1 VEGSKFIDRGGQK
14 MMDKKRVLALAAATL
29 VVGLVLGNIVGAWAA
44 GPTAQASAGTG
55 GGIVA
60 GACGLGLKMGAS
72 VRDAGG
78 RLVDV
83 VAELTGLSSAD
94 VAAKRA
100 EGQSIAQIAESKGV
114 SSTKVVDEALKVR
127 EQLLAEKVKDGT
139 ITQAQADQALATM
152 ETRLTERVD
161 STAACG
167 SGGCGMGGGGRGMGG
182 GRGAGRGAGGCGAV
196 APTAPTVQ

>member
-1 VEGSKFIDRGGQK
+1 
-14 MMDKKRVLALAAATL
+14 
-29 VVGLVLGNIVGAWAA
+29 
-44 GPTAQASAGTG
+44 
-55 GGIVA
+55 
-60 GACGLGLKMGAS
+60 

-78 RLVDV
+78 RLLDV
-83 VAELTGLSSAD
+83 VAKLTGLTEED

-100 EGQSIAQIAESKGV
+100 AGQSIAQIAKDEGV
-114 SSTKVVDEALKVR
+114 SSDKVVDEALKVR

-152 ETRLTERVD
+152 KTRLTERVD

-167 SGGCGMGGGGRGMGG
+167 SGGGCGMGGGGRGMGG
-182 GRGAGRGAGGCGAV
+182 GRGAGRGAGGCGTGACGAV

>member
-1 VEGSKFIDRGGQK
+1 

-78 RLVDV
+78 RLIDV

-114 SSTKVVDEALKVR
+114 SSTKVVDEALKIR
-127 EQLLAEKVKDGT
+127 EQLLAEKVKAGV

-152 ETRLTERVD
+152 KSRLTTRVD

-167 SGGCGMGGGGRGMGG
+167 GGMGG
-182 GRGAGRGAGGCGAV
+182 GRGAGRGGAGCGMGGCGA
-196 APTAPTVQ
+196 AAQAAPTVQ

>member
-1 VEGSKFIDRGGQK
+1 
-14 MMDKKRVLALAAATL
+14 MNKKRMIGLAAAML

-44 GPTAQASAGTG
+44 GPSTPATSTTSGQGA
-55 GGIVA
+55 VA
-60 GACGLGLKMGAS
+60 AACGLGLRMGAS

-78 RLVDV
+78 RLLDV
-83 VAELTGLSSAD
+83 VAKLTGLTEED

-100 EGQSIAQIAESKGV
+100 AGQSIAQIAKDEGV
-114 SSTKVVDEALKVR
+114 SSDKVVDEALKVR

-182 GRGAGRGAGGCGAV
+182 GRGAGRGAGGCGGTGACGAV